1 MTTAEKFLNAFNTI
15 ERYLTQY
22 NLNKGYASFSRLVDY
37 AVLKDKVVAQYKDDL
52 KQFAELRNA
61 IVHNTRRGDNR
72 VIAEPHEDVVKE
84 IELIAEMLLHPT
96 RAIEKATKKVV
107 TFHINDLLTIVLSQI
122 NTSKFTQFP
131 IYNGK
136 TYVGLLTESG
146 ITRYFAANHQK
157 DIATIKLS
165 EVMTYEQ
172 KERAAFVGEGATEME
187 VVSMFKSYNEQNEKL
202 EAVLITDTGNKD
214 GKLIGLI
221 TLYDL
226 LN

>member
-1 MTTAEKFLNAFNTI
+1 MKTAERFLNAFNTI
-15 ERYLTQY
+15 EKYLSQY
-22 NLNKGYASFSRLVDY
+22 NHNKGYASFSKLIDY
-37 AVLKDKVVAQYKDDL
+37 AMNKDKVVAQYKDDL

-61 IVHNTRRGDNR
+61 IVHNTRTGDER
-72 VIAEPHEDVVKE
+72 FIAEPHEDVVKE
-84 IELIAEMLLHPT
+84 IELIAEMLIHPT

-107 TFHINDLLTIVLSQI
+107 TYHVNDLLTTVLSQI
-122 NTSKFTQFP
+122 NQSKFTQFP
-131 IYNGK
+131 IYDGK

-157 DIATIKLS
+157 EIDAIKLS
-165 EVMTYEQ
+165 EVMAYEQ
-172 KERAAFVGEGATEME
+172 KERAVFVGEGATEIE
-187 VVSMFKSYNEQNEKL
+187 VVSMFKSFNERNEKL
-202 EAVLITDTGNKD
+202 EAVLITDSGTKE

>member
-1 MTTAEKFLNAFNTI
+1 MTTAEQFLNAFNTI

-107 TFHINDLLTIVLSQI
+107 TFHINDLLTTVLSQI

>member
-61 IVHNTRRGDNR
+61 IVHNTRLGDNR

-107 TFHINDLLTIVLSQI
+107 TFHINDLLTTVLSQI

-157 DIATIKLS
+157 DISTIKLS
-165 EVMTYEQ
+165 EVIAYEQ

>member
-1 MTTAEKFLNAFNTI
+1 MTTAEQFLNAFNTI

-107 TFHINDLLTIVLSQI
+107 TFHINDLLTTVLSQI

-136 TYVGLLTESG
+136 TYVVLLTESG

>member
-1 MTTAEKFLNAFNTI
+1 M
-15 ERYLTQY
+15 
-22 NLNKGYASFSRLVDY
+22 
-37 AVLKDKVVAQYKDDL
+37 
-52 KQFAELRNA
+52 
-61 IVHNTRRGDNR
+61 
-72 VIAEPHEDVVKE
+72 
-84 IELIAEMLLHPT
+84 
-96 RAIEKATKKVV
+96 
-107 TFHINDLLTIVLSQI
+107 LSQI